1 MTARYGPQQVAHLLG
16 LPEPTAE
23 QAAVI
28 SAPAQPM
35 AVIAGAGSGKSET
48 MAARLV
54 WLVANGLVRPD
65 RVLGLTFTRKASAEL
80 AERVRSRLD
89 RLRRSGLDAPG
100 SDAPGSGA
108 PSAETPAA
116 RGGAASN
123 DGAPML
129 QADAALPFAGDPVI
143 STYHAYAGRL
153 VADHALREGLEPSM
167 RLITPAES
175 WQLAARIVAAYDG
188 PMGDIGWGPPT
199 VTAAVLALSGELSEH
214 LREPG
219 DVQTIG
225 EWLDARQATLSK
237 VPAYIKKIIQSQ
249 RAREQLLPLAARYA
263 AEKKTRE
270 VLDHGDQMALAA
282 RIASR
287 HPEVG
292 LIERGRYHVVLL
304 DEYQDT
310 SQAQLVLLRALFGGG
325 HPVTAVGDP
334 CQSIYGW
341 RGASAGNLRRFSQDF
356 PVLPRPPRPGVAGWP
371 APVKLLSTSFRN
383 AGRVLDTAAVLQQQL
398 RAEAPDVP
406 RLKPAPDREG
416 RGWVASALL
425 DTVAAEADWVAGR
438 VKRLL
443 MLPPGIAPDGQ
454 PWPDGSREVVRPS
467 DIAILC
473 RKRSQFPALRRA
485 LEARD
490 IPVEVVGLGGLL
502 TVPEVQDVV
511 ATLRVLDDAA
521 GSDSL
526 VRLLTGPRWRI
537 GPRDLVALGRRA
549 RALAHA
555 DQAEAV
561 ARTGGTSPGSLSRP
575 AGSPSSPSSPSTP
588 VGPSS
593 ATAGLSPAD
602 DGDALAEALTDL
614 TTDAGSLVE
623 ALDDLGEPGAYS
635 SHGLARFRVLAGEL
649 RMLRAQLSRPLPDL
663 IGEVERTLGLDIELA
678 SRPGADPLTAR
689 ADLDA
694 FTDAADSFA
703 GSREEATLGAFLAY
717 LSAAETE
724 EFGLETGRV
733 GETDSVKLA
742 TVHTSKGLQWAAV
755 LVPGLSAGERSQVFP
770 ARSRLSTRW
779 TDNPRL
785 LPFGLRGDSADLP
798 ALRDLDP
805 ASVDAFTQRCAD
817 RDLAEERRL
826 MYVAATRAAFWLGCS
841 GYWWGEGASVL
852 GPSPFLDEV
861 RRACQAG
868 TGRIDEWAPPP
879 AEDAVN
885 PALAEPAAASWPQT
899 PAGQRYEAVREGADL
914 VFAAAQAARDAQ
926 DVKAADGQTTAPT
939 PTVAPAAA
947 EARAPETGDAEDLAA
962 LSDEDQ
968 VLVAAWQRDAEL
980 LLGERERRRTDG
992 GLRVVLP
999 GHLSVSSLV
1008 TLARDPAELARQ
1020 VRRPMPRPPAPYARR
1035 GTAFHQWLEERF
1047 GQQRLID
1054 TDDLFGPDLFGTDD
1068 LLGEPGP
1075 AARAEAEAEADLA
1088 ELRKQFESS
1097 EWAGRWP
1104 REVEVPFETL
1114 IGDRLVRGRIDAVF
1128 DDAPDG
1134 LIDVVDWKTGKPPA
1148 SEPEKHAVAVQL
1160 AAYRLAWAT
1169 LTGVPVDRVR
1179 AAFHYVRRDRTVRPA
1194 DLLDEAGLT
1203 ALINAIPESAP

>member
-1 MTARYGPQQVAHLLG
+1 MTARYGPQEVARLLG

-89 RLRRSGLDAPG
+89 RLRRSGLDTPG
-100 SDAPGSGA
+100 SDAPGPGA
-108 PSAETPAA
+108 PGAETPTPTGAISTSAFPGSAIPGSAA
-116 RGGAASN
+116 PSDA
-123 DGAPML
+123 APML
-129 QADAALPFAGDPVI
+129 QADATLPFSGDPVI

-175 WQLAARIVAAYDG
+175 WQLAARIVAAYNG
-188 PMGDIGWGPPT
+188 PMSDISWGPPT

-214 LREPG
+214 LRDPG
-219 DVQTIG
+219 DVQAIG
-225 EWLDARQATLSK
+225 EWLDARQATLGK

-416 RGWVASALL
+416 RGWVACALL
-425 DTVAAEADWVAGR
+425 DTVAAEAEWVAGR

-549 RALAHA
+549 RALARA
-555 DQAEAV
+555 DQAEAE
-561 ARTGGTSPGSLSRP
+561 ARTGKT
-575 AGSPSSPSSPSTP
+575 SPSSPSAPPSSPSTP
-588 VGPSS
+588 PGPPS
-593 ATAGLSPAD
+593 AAPGLSPAD

-649 RMLRAQLSRPLPDL
+649 RMLRGQLGRPLPDL

-703 GSREEATLGAFLAY
+703 GSREEPTLGAFLAY

-755 LVPGLSAGERSQVFP
+755 LVPGLAAGERSQVFP
-770 ARSRLSTRW
+770 ARPRLSTRW

-798 ALRDLDP
+798 SLRDLDP

-841 GYWWGEGASVL
+841 GYWWGEGASQL

-879 AEDAVN
+879 VEDAVN
-885 PALAEPAAASWPQT
+885 PALAEPAAASWPET

-914 VFAAAQAARDAQ
+914 VLAAAQD
-926 DVKAADGQTTAPT
+926 
-939 PTVAPAAA
+939 
-947 EARAPETGDAEDLAA
+947 ARAAKTQETKGTQETQETEETQETNDTEDPAA
-962 LSDEDQ
+962 LSEEDQ
-968 VLVAAWQRDAEL
+968 ALVAAWQRDAEL
-980 LLGERERRRTDG
+980 LLAERERRRTDG

-1054 TDDLFGPDLFGTDD
+1054 TDDLFGRDD

-1134 LIDVVDWKTGKPPA
+1134 LIDVVDWKTGKPPG

-1203 ALINAIPESAP
+1203 ALINAVPESAP